1 MTESSRRHSKLE
13 PEHDLLVDARGLICP
28 EPVMLL
34 HNAVREASTG
44 QVIKLIATDP
54 STLRDVPKFCQF
66 LGHGLIHMEATSHYL
81 FFVQRG

>member
-1 MTESSRRHSKLE
+1 MTESSRRQSKLE
-13 PEHDLLVDARGLICP
+13 PGHDLLVDATGLLCP

-34 HNAVREASTG
+34 HNAVREASSG

-54 STLRDVPKFCQF
+54 STLRDIPKFCRF
-66 LGHGLIHMEATSHYL
+66 LGHRLIHKEETSRYL